1 MEVDVKDSTIN
12 SFIIEGFTKNIPLI
26 DIFTLLT
33 KQVDDIKKITIFHD
47 PINIISNSCKC
58 QVDFTNHE
66 SLVKAKLILKAQNLN
81 NLFNISGQKI
91 KISECLL
98 NQSNLINET
107 SSQTTALMFENVQI
121 NKTNILEFISH
132 LKQYINS
139 NNENKNNKNN
149 YKISKVR
156 QYSNRILVFFEPVVP
171 HCIKKFLRKGENETQ
186 SQIPYYNYNG
196 KNIPVIPKMKP
207 VVNIGKYRER
217 NVKLSAYSLNEEDR
231 ENLYKIFDKKENN
244 MEDNLMLSKMAENA
258 FNNIL
263 NRDKVIREEKL
274 KKNNITNNSLN
285 KKREREREKI
295 RDKNIDKEKERL
307 ERDRERDSRNRDR
320 LRDNRI
326 RDMKSKARERDRRD
340 KNRDYNNYNSRNIMD
355 ERREESSSDRD
366 RKGDNTNINMNNMN
380 NNNYRNQGSNIMNNS
395 NNIINNNLNGLNINE
410 KDLNQVASL
419 FSNANAMNLVK
430 YLLENNTFNNLNS
443 KTNNSHQN
451 LNNNT
456 NNNIGNLN
464 NINNNNNLIQ
474 NKLPVKLKEEHNSP
488 NNLNNILKN
497 NNNNNYNEVFK
508 NLYSPNQNNTNNNN
522 NVNFQQLLNV
532 FQSQNQSGMMNSN
545 NNKTNQSQQRMN
557 NNTLNNN
564 MGNNFQNLL
573 NLNQMMGID
582 NNNLLNNNYFNN
594 QRSFQFPLNEQL
606 MNQFTSFNSPQK
618 RKINEN

>member
-1 MEVDVKDSTIN
+1 MDVDVKDSTIN

-47 PINIISNSCKC
+47 PINIISNNCKC
-58 QVDFTNHE
+58 QVDFSNHE
-66 SLVKAKLILKAQNLN
+66 SLVKAKLILNAQNLN
-81 NLFNISGQKI
+81 NLFNINGQKI
-91 KISECLL
+91 RISECLI

-107 SSQTTALMFENVQI
+107 VTQTTALMFENIQI
-121 NKTNILEFISH
+121 NQTNILEFISH

-139 NNENKNNKNN
+139 NNSNNENKNNN

-171 HCIKKFLRKGENETQ
+171 DCIKKFLQKGENETE

-217 NVKLSAYSLNEEDR
+217 NVKLSVHSLLEEDR

-244 MEDNLMLSKMAENA
+244 KEDNLMLSKMAENA

-263 NRDKVIREEKL
+263 NRDKIMREEKL
-274 KKNNITNNSLN
+274 KKNSITNNSLN

-295 RDKNIDKEKERL
+295 RDKNIDKEKERH
-307 ERDRERDSRNRDR
+307 ERDRDRDSRNRDR

-326 RDMKSKARERDRRD
+326 RDLKSKPRERDIRDRRD
-340 KNRDYNNYNSRNIMD
+340 KNREYNNYSNRNIME
-355 ERREESSSDRD
+355 ERREDSSSDRD
-366 RKGDNTNINMNNMN
+366 RKRDNINLNMNNN
-380 NNNYRNQGSNIMNNS
+380 NNNYRNQGSNIMNN
-395 NNIINNNLNGLNINE
+395 NIINNNLSGLNINE

-419 FSNANAMNLVK
+419 FSNANAVNIVK

-443 KTNNSHQN
+443 KTNNNHQN
-451 LNNNT
+451 LNNNNT
-456 NNNIGNLN
+456 NNMG
-464 NINNNNNLIQ
+464 NINNMNNNLIQ
-474 NKLPVKLKEEHNSP
+474 NKLPVKLNEERNSP
-488 NNLNNILKN
+488 NNINNLLK

-508 NLYSPNQNNTNNNN
+508 NLYSPNQSNTNNNN

-532 FQSQNQSGMMNSN
+532 LQSQNQGGMMNSN

-557 NNTLNNN
+557 SNTVNNN
-564 MGNNFQNLL
+564 MANNFQNLL
-573 NLNQMMGID
+573 HLNQMMGID

-594 QRSFQFPLNEQL
+594 QRPFQFPLNEQF
-606 MNQFTSFNSPQK
+606 MNQFASFNSPQK
-618 RKINEN
+618 RKNNEN